1 MSNTDPN
8 KNYNGWRT
16 WTQPKTTMD
25 EQHGPNQKLQWMS
38 DTDLT
43 KNYNR
48 WAAWI
53 QPKTTMDEQ
62 HGPNHKLQ

>member
-1 MSNTDPN
+1 
-8 KNYNGWRT
+8 
-16 WTQPKTTMD
+16 MD
-25 EQHGPNQKLQWMS
+25 EQHGPQQKLQWMSNMDPNQKLQWMS